1 MNKIKIFFSSLLL
14 AFLQALPEE
23 FSVLRVRYYIKRGFI
38 ISKKSRLFPDVR
50 LRGKVEIGDYS
61 KIDKMTYLFG
71 DFETGIKISENVNLA
86 PNCRIQGKVEIGNRS
101 SMAQNGSISGERV
114 GVFIGEDVMIGPN
127 VVIVAFNHGFSRI
140 NIPMKNQKN
149 EEEAINIGNDVWI
162 GANVTI
168 SKGVSIGQGSIIA
181 ANSFVNK
188 DVPAYSIAGG
198 VPARVIGSR
207 KKINS

>member
-1 MNKIKIFFSSLLL
+1 MNRIKVFFSSLHF

-23 FSVLRVRYYIKRGFI
+23 FSVLRVKYYSKRGFTV
-38 ISKKSRLFPDVR
+38 SKKSRLFSDVR

-71 DFETGIKISENVNLA
+71 DYETGIKIGQKVDLA

-101 SMAQNGSISGERV
+101 SMAQNGSISGEHV

-127 VVIVAFNHGFSRI
+127 VVIVAFNHGFSRLD
-140 NIPMKNQKN
+140 IPMKNQVN
-149 EEEAINIGNDVWI
+149 EEEAIHIGNDVWI

-168 SKGVSIGQGSIIA
+168 GKGVSIGHGSIIGS
-181 ANSFVNK
+181 NSFVNK
-188 DVPAYSIAGG
+188 DVPPFSIAGG
-198 VPARVIGSR
+198 VPARVIGLR
-207 KKINS
+207 KN